1 MRLLSLVF
9 FGLLLVGCGGDSP
22 ATTGASES
30 SRVTETFGRDLFD
43 ERVIGANPGCVT
55 CHSLE
60 EGVTLVGPS
69 LYAVTSRVPSMSD
82 AEYIRESIIDPD
94 GHVVDGFS
102 SGQMTAGWLEHLT
115 TEQVD
120 SLVEFLTE

>member
-1 MRLLSLVF
+1 MVL
-9 FGLLLVGCGGDSP
+9 FGLLVVGCGGNEP
-22 ATTGASES
+22 ATTSGAES
-30 SRVTETFGRDLFD
+30 SISTLGRDLFE

-69 LYAVTSRVPSMSD
+69 LFAVTSRVSGQSD
-82 AEYIRESIIDPD
+82 AEYIRESIVDPD

-102 SGQMTAGWLEHLT
+102 AGQMTTGWLEHLT
-115 TEQVD
+115 EEQVD
-120 SLVEFLTE
+120 SLVEFLTR